1 MRDGNDL
8 KVRILQ
14 CDGLSFHRKKLTSP
28 GFISE
33 KYEMPRVTSARRA
46 RIIRGHLKF
55 RSEPRGGFR
64 IRR

>member
-8 KVRILQ
+8 KYYNATLISYL
-14 CDGLSFHRKKLTSP
+14 FIKKLTSP

-33 KYEMPRVTSARRA
+33 TTMPRVTSARRVY
-46 RIIRGHLKF
+46 IISGYLKF
-55 RSEPRGGFR
+55 RSEARGGFR